1 MTLQERTTLNNRF
14 LGKLTEIKIDRQI
27 GSIHPKH
34 VEIKYPINYGYI
46 EGVIGGDGEEL
57 DVYLLGVDEPVKE
70 YTGRIIA
77 VICRTDD
84 DEDKLVAAPDG
95 MLFTKEE
102 IRNATHFQE
111 QFHTSEI
118 ELMK

>member
-1 MTLQERTTLNNRF
+1 MTIKERSELNNRF
-14 LGKLTEIKIDRQI
+14 LGRMTNIKIDRKI

-57 DVYLLGVDEPVKE
+57 DVYLLGVDKPVSE
-70 YTGRIIA
+70 YRGRIIA

-95 MLFTKEE
+95 MHFSEEE
-102 IRNATHFQE
+102 IRSMTLFQE
-111 QFHTSEI
+111 QFHTSRI
-118 ELMK
+118 ILA